1 MSCRISTVQPA
12 HKRAEAPR
20 DAIRTGAAD
29 VGSSVQPYEAW
40 LLSLEEPERTQRE
53 PVRGARKAEQASH
66 SDGNRS
72 RPWQPRDRPLLS
84 PIQFHVAVDEGY
96 GLR

>member
-1 MSCRISTVQPA
+1 LQDCFGSASA
-12 HKRAEAPR
+12 NERAEASG
-20 DAIRTGAAD
+20 DAISTDAAD
-29 VGSSVQPYEAW
+29 FGSSVQPKEAW
-40 LLSLEEPERTQRE
+40 SLSLEEPERTQRE

>member
-40 LLSLEEPERTQRE
+40 LLSLEEPERTQSER
-53 PVRGARKAEQASH
+53 VRGARKAEQAGH
-66 SDGNRS
+66 RGGNRS
-72 RPWQPRDRPLLS
+72 RPWQMHDRPLLAS
-84 PIQFHVAVDEGY
+84 I
-96 GLR
+96 